1 MLLVGLLIRNFW
13 SIINFVLVT
22 IFWSMMRVEV
32 KQIELNYIHVI
43 RQRGEEINLVDI
55 LCH

>member
-55 LCH
+55 